1 MIIDP
6 NLKICLITPPDI
18 GSPDLFYPRFEEALS
33 HGIRFV
39 QFRNKQLT
47 KKEGFRVAS
56 RLSELC
62 RQYRSLFIVNDEIDM
77 ALALDSDGIH
87 IGQQDFP
94 LDLTRNLMGPGK
106 IIGVSTHSFQQAA
119 EAESGGADYIGF
131 GPVFYTPSK
140 ENRDRVSLETLKL
153 IRKEVAIPIFAIG
166 GISPTNVSSI
176 FAAGASGIAV
186 IFSIWNEPS
195 VGKAV
200 DKLQQEIQNLTRS

>member
-1 MIIDP
+1 M
-6 NLKICLITPPDI
+6 
-18 GSPDLFYPRFEEALS
+18 S

-47 KKEGFRVAS
+47 KKEGFRVAI
-56 RLSELC
+56 RLRDLC

-77 ALALDSDGIH
+77 ALALDSDGVH

-94 LDLTRNLMGPGK
+94 LDLTRNLMGPEK
-106 IIGVSTHSFQQAA
+106 IIGVSTHSFQQAT

-131 GPVFYTPSK
+131 GSVFSTASK
-140 ENRDRVSLETLKL
+140 ENTDRVGLETLKL
-153 IRKEVAIPIFAIG
+153 IRDEVSIPVFAIG

-176 FAAGASGIAV
+176 FGAGASGIAV
-186 IFSIWNEPS
+186 ISSIWDEPS

-200 DKLQQEIQNLTRS
+200 DKLKQEIQNVSRS